1 MLSFRKRSR
10 LIQDAIHGKN
20 PGNMFKILNISG
32 SQCYCL
38 FAKTR
43 LEPTRHYPSNPTT
56 IFWLVYS
63 REQMT
68 GQRRSAVRPFKQG
81 DVSFPY
87 PRVNLPTTRAPRG
100 IPSLSAKRTI
110 RRAMTS
116 ENRWASKKSMDGV
129 IRTRKKER
137 AVPSPLI
144 FINIV
149 MIDKIS
155 GEIKWTLSFQYI
167 QLERYISIQK

>member
-1 MLSFRKRSR
+1 MQFLARTQKTCLKFLTFPALNVNACLPK
-10 LIQDAIHGKN
+10 QD
-20 PGNMFKILNISG
+20 LNWLGIIPRTQLLYFG
-32 SQCYCL
+32 LCTRVGRWQ
-38 FAKTR
+38 AKGDQQ
-43 LEPTRHYPSNPTT
+43 SD
-56 IFWLVYS
+56 
-63 REQMT
+63 Q
-68 GQRRSAVRPFKQG
+68 FKQG

-87 PRVNLPTTRAPRG
+87 PRVNLPTTRAPRRTS
-100 IPSLSAKRTI
+100 SLSAKRTI

-116 ENRWASKKSMDGV
+116 ENTGGPPKKSMNGV

-167 QLERYISIQK
+167 QLKRLYIYPEVRLRPYSWQE